1 MGLNVT
7 KTFGADTKLTSGQTL
22 ATPTAAPVLANSLV
36 IAGPG
41 RLFSLTCFNTGPQQ
55 YIQLFDSATL
65 PANGAV
71 PEVQVKVLADDDR
84 SEDYGDGIIF
94 RNGIVIC
101 NSTTSGSKTIGAAD
115 CLIRAQFRLGRTALP

>member
-22 ATPTAAPVLANSLV
+22 ATPTASPVLANSLL
-36 IAGPG
+36 IPGPG
-41 RLFSLTCFNTGPQQ
+41 RLFSITVFNTGPTQ
-55 YIQLFDSATL
+55 YIQLFD
-65 PANGAV
+65 GAVTPVDGNV

-94 RNGIVIC
+94 RNGIYIC
-101 NSTTSGSKTIGAAD
+101 NSTTSGTKTIGAAN